1 LAVLSAITRN
11 EGAEPILTTAPKGC
25 HSRGIIYTITDGSI
39 RHGYTVVA
47 FHPESKGVIIYL
59 FPKDGSGKGSV
70 LNINHDIVPQAIG
83 KTLIGVSQDK
93 EISKGNATHHTT
105 TLQEEGIKE
114 RNNKRKD

>member
-1 LAVLSAITRN
+1 MDPQA
-11 EGAEPILTTAPKGC
+11 
-25 HSRGIIYTITDGSI
+25 
-39 RHGYTVVA
+39 HGYTVVA

-83 KTLIGVSQDK
+83 KTLTGVSPGK
-93 EISKGNATHHTT
+93 EISKGNATQHTT

-114 RNNKRKD
+114 RNDRTKD